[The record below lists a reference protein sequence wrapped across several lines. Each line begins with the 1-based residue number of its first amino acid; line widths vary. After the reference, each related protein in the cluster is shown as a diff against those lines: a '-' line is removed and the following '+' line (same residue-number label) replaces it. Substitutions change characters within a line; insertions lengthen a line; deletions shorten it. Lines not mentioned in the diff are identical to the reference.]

1 MTGRP
6 FLVVGTST
14 DTAITVSR
22 EAASS
27 QRPQGLVLDADH
39 ELSVGDVRA
48 TRIVL
53 WADTAPAIATVVTSG
68 AGEVRIWN
76 VWKDGDL
83 VQAWQDGASMIVD
96 DTGDDLGLECH
107 DGHEGDG
114 PDLEVRLSFDRAWT
128 QPDS

>member
-6 FLVVGTST
+6 FLVIGTST

-27 QRPQGLVLDADH
+27 QRPQGLVIDADH
-39 ELSVGDVRA
+39 ELSVGDVGA

-83 VQAWQDGASMIVD
+83 VQAWQNGASMIVD
-96 DTGDDLGLECH
+96 DTGHDLGLECH